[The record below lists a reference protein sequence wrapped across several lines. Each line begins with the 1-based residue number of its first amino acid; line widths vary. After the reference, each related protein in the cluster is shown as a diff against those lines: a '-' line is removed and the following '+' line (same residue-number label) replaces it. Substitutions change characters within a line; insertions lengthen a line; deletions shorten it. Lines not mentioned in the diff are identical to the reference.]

1 MHTSATTNATTAT
14 AHAAS
19 GGSAQPAGPTV
30 LQRLMGDDVAS
41 WMPAGIAPFAL
52 MRVRQDATL
61 TVEGAP
67 ARCVYLVQGGQFKT
81 VRTDEDGYEQVQDF
95 ADRHDLLGCDALA
108 DGRYA
113 SSAVALEESWVYA
126 LPTSDLQGL
135 VRQSPAFAARWQ
147 AAMARQILR
156 AGDRAWL
163 MGAVGAEKRVARF
176 VLLAARR
183 QAERGEPAHRVRLH
197 MGRRDVASHL
207 GLAHESVSRSLTVL
221 SAAGM
226 LAVHNRDITLTD
238 PAALRAFA
246 SSTRGYPD
254 LRRQQTRGG
263 GHRSDGSTASAATPA

>member
-1 MHTSATTNATTAT
+1 MNASTYADFSTRGT
-14 AHAAS
+14 PPPAADT
-19 GGSAQPAGPTV
+19 TV
-30 LQRLMGDDVAS
+30 LQQLMGDDLAS

-52 MRVRQDATL
+52 LRVRQDASL
-61 TVEGAP
+61 TIERAP

-95 ADRHDLLGCDALA
+95 ADRHDLIGCDALA

-126 LPTSDLQGL
+126 LPTGDLQRL
-135 VRQSPAFAARWQ
+135 ARQVPVFAARWQ

-176 VLLAARR
+176 VLLIARR
-183 QAERGEPAHRVRLH
+183 QAERGESARQLRLH

-221 SAAGM
+221 ATAGM
-226 LAVHNRDITLTD
+226 LAVHNRDIELID
-238 PAALRAFA
+238 AAALRAFA
-246 SSTRGYPD
+246 SSTRGYPE
-254 LRRQQTRGG
+254 LRRQQSQVTPGKPDQDP
-263 GHRSDGSTASAATPA
+263 SLSAHACV